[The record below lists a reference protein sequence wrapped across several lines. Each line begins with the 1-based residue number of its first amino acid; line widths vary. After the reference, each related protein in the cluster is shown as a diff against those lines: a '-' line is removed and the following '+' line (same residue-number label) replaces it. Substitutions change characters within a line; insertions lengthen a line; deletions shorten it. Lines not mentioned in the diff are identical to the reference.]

1 MSCLGSLGWAG
12 EKNYASGASIG
23 GGLADGFFE
32 HPHYI
37 VATCTNR
44 GRDSLIGRLPDLIFD
59 GENGRKIDMSQI
71 RVFRMIALA
80 EGVSFLT
87 LLCIAMPM
95 KYFMGM
101 PEVVRVVGAIHGGLF
116 LLYVGLLAVIHFRQ
130 RWSVIFSLYAFVAS
144 IIPFGTFVLDKQ
156 LRAKEAV
163 AN

>member
-1 MSCLGSLGWAG
+1 M
-12 EKNYASGASIG
+12 
-23 GGLADGFFE
+23 DF
-32 HPHYI
+32 
-37 VATCTNR
+37 
-44 GRDSLIGRLPDLIFD
+44 IFD
-59 GENGRKIDMSQI
+59 REEGRTVHMSQI

-80 EGVSFLT
+80 EGISFLS
-87 LLCIAMPM
+87 LLFIAMPM

-101 PEVVRVVGAIHGGLF
+101 PEVVRVVGTIHGGLF
-116 LLYVGLLAVIHFRQ
+116 LLYVGLLTVIHFRQ